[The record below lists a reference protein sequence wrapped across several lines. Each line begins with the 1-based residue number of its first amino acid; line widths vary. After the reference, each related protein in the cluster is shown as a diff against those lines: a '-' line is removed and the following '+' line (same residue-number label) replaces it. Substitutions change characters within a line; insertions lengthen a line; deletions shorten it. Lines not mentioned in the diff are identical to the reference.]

1 MAGAMNVAKRG
12 APGATVVRLAPKHGL
27 ARAAK
32 RFLAGRPDRCPKCGS
47 TFVTL
52 EPAFLHCHCC
62 GKLARLANAS
72 LADQEVFERRSG
84 LRRAS

>member
-1 MAGAMNVAKRG
+1 MAGAMNVAKVK
-12 APGATVVRLAPKHGL
+12 APAGTVVRLAPEHGL

-32 RFLAGRPDRCPKCGS
+32 RFLTEYPDRCPKCGS
-47 TFVTL
+47 ESVVP
-52 EPAFLHCHCC
+52 EPAFLRCRCC

-72 LADQEVFERRSG
+72 LSDQEVFERRSG